1 MAADQKPEKKVE
13 QRDENKAYEA
23 PKVDVLGKV
32 EQLTSEF
39 DGNSEIPVTG

>member
-1 MAADQKPEKKVE
+1 LEKNVE
-13 QRDENKAYEA
+13 HGDENKNYEA
-23 PKVDVLGKV
+23 PKVEVLGKV